1 MRTYLLTGPRYTGP
15 VPAGMARIASPTDL
29 LWILGR
35 TYCTGTPEDYRA
47 VHALQDRYRLVPL
60 SAWGKGDW
68 RPPEGRVDPAV
79 DMRTAVREQVDRMP
93 VADYFG
99 LLARLME
106 TNPPAAAD
114 APAVARMARVG
125 IVPGRPFD
133 AAKLPQGALD
143 RARGAALERIK
154 AQARELEFRNGWIL
168 TTGTGVYGT
177 DYPQRAF
184 VTAIGL
190 GANRPQDAVYPVT
203 HSDGDGRRLNGA
215 NRYVL
220 RFPPSETPPARGF
233 WSLTMYNDRFFFVA
247 NPLNRYTLSPRDSLK
262 HNADGSL
269 DLFVQADDP
278 GPERQSNWLPAPRSD
293 FTLMMRLYWPK
304 APPALSVLD
313 GTWAPPAVQRSA

>member
-1 MRTYLLTGPRYTGP
+1 
-15 VPAGMARIASPTDL
+15 
-29 LWILGR
+29 
-35 TYCTGTPEDYRA
+35 
-47 VHALQDRYRLVPL
+47 VPL

-220 RFPPSETPPARGF
+220 RFPPSETPHGNPKRLASALRMSASARCGPG
-233 WSLTMYNDRFFFVA
+233 RHPVA
-247 NPLNRYTLSPRDSLK
+247 GRLCLALASDVSWRGCQGLLQCR
-262 HNADGSL
+262 
-269 DLFVQADDP
+269 
-278 GPERQSNWLPAPRSD
+278 RS
-293 FTLMMRLYWPK
+293 
-304 APPALSVLD
+304 
-313 GTWAPPAVQRSA
+313 

>member
-1 MRTYLLTGPRYTGP
+1 
-15 VPAGMARIASPTDL
+15 
-29 LWILGR
+29 
-35 TYCTGTPEDYRA
+35 
-47 VHALQDRYRLVPL
+47 VPL

-220 RFPPSETPPARGF
+220 RFPPSETPDFCARYRPAARQPQEAGLGAPHVGF
-233 WSLTMYNDRFFFVA
+233 RTMWA
-247 NPLNRYTLSPRDSLK
+247 
-262 HNADGSL
+262 G
-269 DLFVQADDP
+269 
-278 GPERQSNWLPAPRSD
+278 PAPGGGTS
-293 FTLMMRLYWPK
+293 
-304 APPALSVLD
+304 LS
-313 GTWAPPAVQRSA
+313 GSCK